1 MAAVIAPTK
10 SPAPWADQSEGRFF
24 KRIEISRMLTGAT
37 LALPL
42 HVLTGREPG
51 PTLGITCMIHGD
63 EPQPSV
69 MIRELFD
76 ELDTATLK
84 GRLAVTSVSNP
95 LAMAAFNRQS
105 NEQHGTTDMHQAF
118 PGNAKGNLTQRL
130 ANAIS
135 KNLLD
140 HVDALVDF
148 HSGGS
153 GGRLQNR
160 CGFNGKAP
168 DDVRKR
174 SIELCRAFGTP
185 LIQESSVPG
194 SGPDYVNT
202 RGVPSV
208 GGEIGGCYLGPHSND
223 FYRKQIKRSLKS
235 LMAELGMLPVTEA
248 VKTPGQILFPLKA
261 KAELRPTHGGYLV
274 SFFESPQDVGKRVT
288 KGTKLGELVDLH
300 TWQVQEELVAPFDG
314 HIFFSRYS
322 GIIEGGTQGF
332 AVIDESLSKVLE

>member
-1 MAAVIAPTK
+1 MTTAAASAKTA
-10 SPAPWADQSEGRFF
+10 APWVDQPEGHFF
-24 KRIEISRMLTGAT
+24 KRIEIARMLTGAMVS
-37 LALPL
+37 LPL
-42 HVLTGREPG
+42 HVLTGRQPG
-51 PTLGITCMIHGD
+51 PTLGVTCMVHGD

-69 MIRELFD
+69 MIREMFS
-76 ELDTATLK
+76 EIDTAKLK
-84 GRLAVTSVSNP
+84 GRLAVTSVSNS

-105 NEQHGTTDMHQAF
+105 PEQHGKTDMHEAF
-118 PGNAKGNLTQRL
+118 PGSAKGNFTQRL

-140 HVDALVDF
+140 HVDALLDF

-168 DDVRKR
+168 EEVRKR

-202 RGVPSV
+202 KGIPSV
-208 GGEIGGCYLGPHSND
+208 GGEIGGCYLGPHATD
-223 FYRKQIKRSLKS
+223 FYRKQIKTSLKS
-235 LMAELGMLPVTEA
+235 LMAELGMLPGEQP
-248 VKTPGQILFPLKA
+248 VKTQGQILFPLKA
-261 KAELRPTHGGYLV
+261 KAELRPTHGGFLV
-274 SFFESPQDVGKRVT
+274 SFFESPSDIGKYVT
-288 KGTKLGELVDLH
+288 KGTKLGEVIDLH
-300 TWQVQEELVAPFDG
+300 SWKVQEELVAPFDG

-332 AVIDESLSKVLE
+332 AVIDASLSKILD

>member
-1 MAAVIAPTK
+1 MAVTNIPGK
-10 SPAPWADQSEGRFF
+10 SPAPWADQGEGRFF
-24 KRIEISRMLTGAT
+24 KRIEISRTLTGAALT
-37 LALPL
+37 LPL

-51 PTLGITCMIHGD
+51 ATLGITCMVHGD
-63 EPQPSV
+63 EPLPSV
-69 MIRELFD
+69 VIRELFA
-76 ELDTATLK
+76 ELDTARLK
-84 GRLAVTSVSNP
+84 GRIAVTSVSNP

-105 NEQHGTTDMHQAF
+105 TEQHGKTDLHEAF
-118 PGNAKGNLTQRL
+118 PGSPKGNLTQRL
-130 ANAIS
+130 ANAICG
-135 KNLLD
+135 NMLD

-168 DDVRKR
+168 DHVRQR

-185 LIQESSVPG
+185 LVQESSVPG

-202 RGVPSV
+202 RGIPSV
-208 GGEIGGCYLGPHSND
+208 GGEVGGCYLGPQATS
-223 FYRKQIKRSLKS
+223 FYKEQIKTSLKS
-235 LMAELGMLPVTEA
+235 LMAELGMLPGQTPI
-248 VKTPGQILFPLKA
+248 KTRGQVLFPLKA

-274 SFFESPQDVGKRVT
+274 SYFESPADVGKRVT
-288 KGTKLGELVDLH
+288 KGTKLGEVIDLH
-300 TWQVQEELVAPFDG
+300 TYEVQEELMAPFDG

-332 AVIDESLSKVLE
+332 AVIDESLSKVLD

>member
-1 MAAVIAPTK
+1 MAAAAPTK
-10 SPAPWADQSEGRFF
+10 SDAPWADEKEGRSF
-24 KRIEISRMLTGAT
+24 KRIDISRTLTGAT
-37 LALPL
+37 LTLPL

-51 PTLGITCMIHGD
+51 PTLGITCMVHGD
-63 EPQPSV
+63 EPLPSV
-69 MIRELFD
+69 VIRELFA
-76 ELDTATLK
+76 ELDTAKLK
-84 GRLAVTSVSNP
+84 GRLAVISVSNP

-105 NEQHGTTDMHQAF
+105 NEQHGKTDLHEAF
-118 PGNAKGNLTQRL
+118 PGGPKGNMTQRL
-130 ANAIS
+130 ANAIC
-135 KNLLD
+135 KNMLD

-168 DDVRKR
+168 EEVRKR

-202 RGVPSV
+202 RGIPSV
-208 GGEIGGCYLGPHSND
+208 GGEIGGCYLGPHATS
-223 FYRKQIKRSLKS
+223 FYKEQIKTSLKS
-235 LMAELGMLPVTEA
+235 LMSELGMLPGQKP

-274 SFFESPQDVGKRVT
+274 SHFESPTDIGKRVT
-288 KGTKLGELVDLH
+288 KGTKLGEIIDLH
-300 TWQVQEELVAPFDG
+300 TYEVLEELVAPFNG
-314 HIFFSRYS
+314 HIFFSRFS

-332 AVIDESLSKVLE
+332 AVIDESLSQVLD

>member
-1 MAAVIAPTK
+1 MTAAGTSTSS
-10 SPAPWADQSEGRFF
+10 SPAWADQKEGRFF
-24 KRIEISRMLTGAT
+24 KRIEIARMLTGAT
-37 LALPL
+37 LTVPL
-42 HVLTGREPG
+42 HVLSGREAG
-51 PTLGITCMIHGD
+51 PTLGITCMVHGD
-63 EPQPSV
+63 EPLPSV
-69 MIRELFD
+69 IIREMFS
-76 ELDTATLK
+76 ELDTAKLK
-84 GRLAVTSVSNP
+84 GRLAVVSVSNP

-105 NEQHGTTDMHQAF
+105 NEQHGKTDLHEAF
-118 PGNAKGNLTQRL
+118 PGSAKGNFTQRI
-130 ANAIS
+130 ANALC

-168 DDVRKR
+168 EEVRKR

-202 RGVPSV
+202 RGIPSV
-208 GGEIGGCYLGPHSND
+208 GGEIGGCYLGPHSTS
-223 FYRKQIKRSLKS
+223 FYREQIKTSLKS
-235 LMAELGMLPVTEA
+235 LMAELGMLPGQKP

-274 SFFESPQDVGKRVT
+274 SHYESPSDVGKRVT
-288 KGTKLGELVDLH
+288 KGTKLGEVIDLH
-300 TWQVQEELVAPFDG
+300 TYEVLEELAAPFDG

-322 GIIEGGTQGF
+322 GIVEGGTQAF
-332 AVIDESLSKVLE
+332 AVIDESISKVLD